1 MDARKI
7 AIAAP
12 ILLISACV
20 PAPSGSL
27 HAYCLASE
35 AAVADLAATLA
46 ETPDEDALRAGDLVI
61 RQRDAACS

>member
-1 MDARKI
+1 MK
-7 AIAAP
+7 P
-12 ILLISACV
+12 LLLSLSLIFVPACV

-46 ETPDEDALRAGDLVI
+46 ETADEKALRKGDLVI
-61 RQRDAACS
+61 RQRDAACR